1 MNASTRF
8 RCLPLVLLTAVLGAC
23 ASTPPP
29 EAASP
34 IALDEPATVLDGER
48 YLEYRVGVRVAA
60 SPEVVW
66 ALLTD
71 AEGYPRWNSTVISID
86 GRIAAGEAIELR
98 SKVDPDRTFE
108 LMVSAFEPQQ
118 RLVWED
124 GGSAFKGVRTFTL
137 VPQGDGT
144 TAVTMAEV
152 FTGSMMGMIEGKLP
166 DFRPSFDAFAAD
178 LERAAEAGGSAG

>member
-1 MNASTRF
+1 VNASTRF
-8 RCLPLVLLTAVLGAC
+8 RCLPLFLTTLLGAC
-23 ASTPPP
+23 ASVAPP
-29 EAASP
+29 EASSP
-34 IALDEPATVLDGER
+34 IALDEPAAVLDGDR

-60 SPEVVW
+60 EPEVVW

-71 AEGYPRWNSTVISID
+71 AQGYPRWNSTVISID
-86 GRIAAGEAIELR
+86 GTIAAGEEIELV
-98 SKVDPDRTFE
+98 SKVDPERTFE
-108 LMVSAFEPQQ
+108 LTVSTFEPA
-118 RLVWED
+118 RTLVWED
-124 GGSAFKGVRTFTL
+124 GGGAFKGVRTFTL

-178 LERAAEAGGSAG
+178 LERAAGAGGNAG